1 VYLPVD
7 NALSTESTRKG
18 ASMVACAIIAV
29 GAAGGGIEP
38 LRRITE
44 RLPRSCGATLF
55 VVMHSGAASFLPE
68 ILSWH
73 GKLAVEFA
81 RDGAPI
87 KPGRIY
93 VAPPDHHM
101 CIEGDHIRLN
111 QEPRVHNVR
120 PAIDPMF
127 ASVAQA
133 YGERVMGV
141 VLSGAGSDGAAGIV
155 EIGRLGGR
163 ALVQDPRQATLP
175 SMPEAAL
182 AADDPE
188 SLSIEDIAVRVT
200 QFCSR
205 AYPPA
210 ALQIL

>member
-1 VYLPVD
+1 
-7 NALSTESTRKG
+7 
-18 ASMVACAIIAV
+18 MVAHTIVAV

-44 RLPRSCGATLF
+44 RLPRNCGATLF
-55 VVMHSGAASFLPE
+55 VVIHSGAASFLPE

-73 GKLAVEFA
+73 GKLPVEFA
-81 RDGAPI
+81 RDGGRI

-101 CIEGDHIRLN
+101 CVEADHIRLN
-111 QEPRVHNVR
+111 QRPRVHNVR

-127 ASVAQA
+127 ASVAKA
-133 YGERVMGV
+133 YRKQVMGI

-155 EIGRLGGR
+155 EIERHGGC
-163 ALVQDPRQATLP
+163 ALVQDPRHATSP
-175 SMPEAAL
+175 SMPAAAI
-182 AADDPE
+182 AADAPE
-188 SLSIEDIAVRVT
+188 CLSIEDIAVRVIE
-200 QFCSR
+200 FCSR
-205 AYPPA
+205 GFVPA